1 MRLQIEADLNYGFD
15 EPTDVLLAIEAAVE
29 KDQTLVEDRL
39 VVTGAGPLSTIPG
52 GSRVGRR
59 TWTRT
64 GTGDFHARYTATVD
78 VDRPPSTVIGL
89 PASPLPAIPS
99 EVVPFLW
106 PSRYCE
112 ADRLNSFA
120 HQEFDGLNGGD
131 FVHAA
136 VEWVR
141 GHIRY
146 VCGSSDGTTTAADT
160 FLSRQGVCRDFA
172 HLTAAI
178 VRAHDIPARVVSVYA
193 WRLDPPDF
201 HAVVEVWLN
210 DAWHIVDATGLA
222 PIPGMVRMAVGRDA
236 TDVAFMTAFG
246 KAELISQDVKVMRL
260 DE

>member
-1 MRLQIEADLNYGFD
+1 MRLQIEADLHYNFR
-15 EPTDVLLAIEAAVE
+15 EPTDLLLAIEAADLP
-29 KDQTLVEDRL
+29 DQKIVEDKM

-52 GSRVGRR
+52 GNRVGRR

-64 GTGDFHARYTATVD
+64 ESGPFHANYRATMEVN
-78 VDRPPSTVIGL
+78 RPHQSVIGL
-89 PASPLPAIPS
+89 SAAPLPKIPS

-112 ADRLNSFA
+112 ADRLFSFA
-120 HQEFDGLNGGD
+120 HQEFEGLGGGD

-141 GHIRY
+141 SHIRY
-146 VCGSSDGTTTAADT
+146 VSGSSDATTTAADT

-178 VRAHDIPARVVSVYA
+178 VRAHDIPARIASVYS

-201 HAVVEVWLN
+201 HAVVEVWLEG
-210 DAWHIVDATGLA
+210 AWHIVDATGLA
-222 PIPGMVRMAVGRDA
+222 PIEGMVRMAVGRDA
-236 TDVAFMTAFG
+236 TDIAFMTAFG
-246 KAELISQDVKVMRL
+246 SAVLDSQSVSVTRID
-260 DE
+260 